1 MTIFHPFLL
10 QFFPIS
16 RAMCER
22 KRSSWTSCSVGLLVL
37 SENRVVDRNPKRR
50 GEVKKSYKNPWS
62 RSPPPSVFFLKSQ
75 KNKPEFQSRTLYI
88 ST

>member
-1 MTIFHPFLL
+1 MNVNA
-10 QFFPIS
+10 Q
-16 RAMCER
+16 
-22 KRSSWTSCSVGLLVL
+22 VGLLVL

-88 ST
+88 STYIVYISGSHIDQQVST